1 MAHNRL
7 SRKARP
13 AHAAGP
19 GEPPR
24 NTTNPFW
31 RNRIP
36 GRRFSS
42 PTTWLPL
49 TSSPWSREKLNGGD
63 LLLRVLDSEP
73 NRDAEHRV
81 PAESGFQPKQIFSQV
96 CSSRWS
102 EGSRIESPRWHC
114 CNVIE
119 KLQLAD
125 IASWRNEGQPKDCVF
140 QSDGLYTGCS
150 FDNRD

>member
-1 MAHNRL
+1 MLRGQESHPETQRIRFGGTGFRGADL
-7 SRKARP
+7 SP
-13 AHAAGP
+13 QQLGC
-19 GEPPR
+19 
-24 NTTNPFW
+24 
-31 RNRIP
+31 
-36 GRRFSS
+36 
-42 PTTWLPL
+42 PL